1 MLDASGKSE
10 SAMAYSWKQAANLR
24 VMMRR
29 RHRSKRRP
37 VSDEREEQ
45 SIAITD
51 FAPADEAAT
60 LAFCRQIFH
69 EEGWPTEFMDPTI
82 AAGFD
87 RPRDVFLLAKLHG
100 AIVGCG
106 ALKELSPDD
115 ALLTRFFIASSHR
128 GSGLAARLFDALFER
143 ARALGYT
150 TVVLDVN
157 RESARAIRFYEKQ
170 GMEEFI
176 PAPHPRWLESAPE
189 ELQYARYFR
198 KRVNGG

>member
-1 MLDASGKSE
+1 
-10 SAMAYSWKQAANLR
+10 
-24 VMMRR
+24 
-29 RHRSKRRP
+29 

-45 SIAITD
+45 SIIITD
-51 FAPADEAAT
+51 FAPADEAAA
-60 LAFCRQIFH
+60 LAFCWQIFQ

-87 RPRDVFLLAKLHG
+87 HPRDCFLLAKRQG
-100 AIVGCG
+100 AIIGCG

-115 ALLTRFFIASSHR
+115 ALMTRLFVAASHR
-128 GSGLAARLFDALFER
+128 GSGLAASLFDALFER

-150 TVVLDVN
+150 TIVLDVN
-157 RESARAIRFYEKQ
+157 RESVRAIRFYEKQ

-176 PAPHPRWLESAPE
+176 PVPHPRWLESAPE

-198 KRVNGG
+198 KRVGRG

>member
-1 MLDASGKSE
+1 
-10 SAMAYSWKQAANLR
+10 
-24 VMMRR
+24 
-29 RHRSKRRP
+29 
-37 VSDEREEQ
+37 VSDERAEH

-51 FAPADEAAT
+51 FVSADEAAAV
-60 LAFCRQIFH
+60 AFCRQIFH

-87 RPRDVFLLAKLHG
+87 QPRDLFLLAKQRG

-115 ALLTRFFIASSHR
+115 ALLTRFFVASSHR
-128 GSGLAARLFDALFER
+128 GSGLAASLFDALFER

-150 TVVLDVN
+150 MVVLDVN
-157 RESARAIRFYEKQ
+157 RESARAIRFYQKH

-176 PAPHPRWLESAPE
+176 PAPHPRWLESAPD
-189 ELQYARYFR
+189 ELRYARYFR
-198 KRVNGG
+198 KRVNKG

>member
-1 MLDASGKSE
+1 
-10 SAMAYSWKQAANLR
+10 
-24 VMMRR
+24 
-29 RHRSKRRP
+29 
-37 VSDEREEQ
+37 VSDGREEQ
-45 SIAITD
+45 SIVITD
-51 FAPADEAAT
+51 LAPADEAAA
-60 LAFCRQIFH
+60 LGFCRQIFY
-69 EEGWPTEFMDPTI
+69 EEGWPAEFMDPTI

-87 RPRDVFLLAKLHG
+87 RPRDCFLLAELHG

-115 ALLTRFFIASSHR
+115 ALLTRLFVASAHR
-128 GSGLAARLFDALFER
+128 GSGLAARMFDALFER

-157 RESARAIRFYEKQ
+157 RQSTRAIRFYEKQ
-170 GMEEFI
+170 DMEEFI

-198 KRVNGG
+198 KRVVGDK

>member
-1 MLDASGKSE
+1 M
-10 SAMAYSWKQAANLR
+10 
-24 VMMRR
+24 
-29 RHRSKRRP
+29 
-37 VSDEREEQ
+37 SDEREGQ
-45 SIAITD
+45 SIAVTD
-51 FAPADEAAT
+51 FAPADEAVA

-69 EEGWPTEFMDPTI
+69 DEGWPTEFMDPAI

-87 RPRDVFLLAKLHG
+87 RPRDLFLLAKRQG

-106 ALKELSPDD
+106 ALKELSRDE
-115 ALLTRFFIASSHR
+115 ALLTRFFVASSHR
-128 GSGLAARLFDALFER
+128 GSELAARLFDVLLER

-150 TVVLDVN
+150 TIVLDVN
-157 RESARAIRFYEKQ
+157 RESARAIRFYQKQ

-198 KRVNGG
+198 KRVNRG